1 MIKNL
6 NKFLVIA
13 NQQVVSCA
21 VVKVFNEKF
30 KIGELNLNTL
40 NLLIQTL
47 KIIEHSEIQAY
58 IWSKIICLPIDE

>member
-21 VVKVFNEKF
+21 VVKVFNKKF

-47 KIIEHSEIQAY
+47 KIIEHSENSGLY
-58 IWSKIICLPIDE
+58 ME